1 MVLSP
6 AAPRGKRRRVEEP
19 LHDVESQVRGF
30 LEEKPAAGMDLEGD
44 VEVCEMSQ
52 AQLNDSRDMGLA
64 VVAMEVNSFGASS
77 RTFILA
83 MSLFDR
89 YLQKTVKVV
98 DIGPPVPGGQA
109 LPPARSQHGAHNSI
123 EVPAACFLIACKIV
137 EVN

>member
-98 DIGPPVPGGQA
+98 DIGPPVPGG
-109 LPPARSQHGAHNSI
+109 PNSEHGAHNSI
-123 EVPAACFLIACKIV
+123 EVPATCFLIACKIV